1 MRNLIILL
9 FINLTYGFNFNRG
22 INKPLFRK
30 PLLKCELLN
39 NNNLIEHTK
48 NTFNANKI
56 ENIRYSEF
64 IYSAENGYIDK
75 TYFVNNDKNIIAID
89 KDKNKYTIQNVN
101 TNNEQL
107 FSMLHDNNIDIIIDN
122 TDYNML
128 QMQYGLVIY
137 FLLSFIILRYIRTN
151 IMSNTLPELIKAN
164 FNNELKYTNTTFSDV
179 VGIDNAKIEVEE
191 VVEFLRDNKIYQD
204 VGAKIPSGILLQGP
218 PGTGKTL
225 LARAI
230 AGEAK
235 VPFFSVSGSE
245 FIEMFVGTGAARVRT
260 LFETAKEYAPCIIFI
275 DEIDAIGK
283 QRSSNGMG
291 AGNDE
296 REQTLNQIL
305 TEMDGFETNTNV
317 IVIAATN
324 RIDTLDKALL
334 RPGRF
339 DRQIFIDNPDYNG
352 RKEILELYIKDKP
365 IKEIDI
371 DKVSKKTAG
380 FSPASLANLIN
391 EAAILTVRNNKTLI
405 TNKEIDDA
413 LDKITLGPVKKNI
426 IRSEK
431 NKELVA
437 FHEAGHAV
445 VGAFLSNFDT
455 IGKVSIAPR
464 GNAGGLTFLVPDE
477 NILDSGLYTRDYLM
491 SMITFTLGGRMA
503 EELIFGKEDITSGAS
518 NDLERVTSLAKRM
531 VTEFGMSSKLGNV
544 VYNDNIS
551 KNTNNI
557 IYNEIEEIINKC
569 NKQANK
575 ILQENMNLLK
585 NVAKKL
591 IDEETINSNEL
602 TELIE
607 HYNLYKNKNI

>member
-30 PLLKCELLN
+30 PLLKCELIN

-128 QMQYGLVIY
+128 QMQYGLIIY
-137 FLLSFIILRYIRTN
+137 FLISFIILRYIRTN
-151 IMSNTLPELIKAN
+151 IMSNTLPELVKGN

-437 FHEAGHAV
+437 FHEAGHAI

-551 KNTNNI
+551 KNTNNM

>member
-30 PLLKCELLN
+30 PLLKCELIN

-56 ENIRYSEF
+56 ENIRYTEF

-128 QMQYGLVIY
+128 QMQYGLLIY
-137 FLLSFIILRYIRTN
+137 FLISFIILRYIRTN

-365 IKEIDI
+365 IKEIDV
-371 DKVSKKTAG
+371 DKVSKKTSG

-503 EELIFGKEDITSGAS
+503 EELIFGKEDITSGSS

-551 KNTNNI
+551 KNTNNM

-607 HYNLYKNKNI
+607 QYNVYKNKNI

>member
-30 PLLKCELLN
+30 PLLKCELIN

-56 ENIRYSEF
+56 ENIRYTEF

-128 QMQYGLVIY
+128 QMQYGLLIY
-137 FLLSFIILRYIRTN
+137 FLISFIILRYIRTN

-365 IKEIDI
+365 IKEIDV
-371 DKVSKKTAG
+371 DKVSKKTSG

-503 EELIFGKEDITSGAS
+503 EELIFGKEDITSGSS

-551 KNTNNI
+551 KNTNNM

>member
-30 PLLKCELLN
+30 PLLKCELIN

-56 ENIRYSEF
+56 ENIRYTEF

-128 QMQYGLVIY
+128 QMQYGLLIY
-137 FLLSFIILRYIRTN
+137 FLISFIILRYIRTN

-365 IKEIDI
+365 IKEIDV
-371 DKVSKKTAG
+371 DKVSKKTSG

-551 KNTNNI
+551 KNTNNM

>member
-30 PLLKCELLN
+30 PQLKCELIN

-137 FLLSFIILRYIRTN
+137 FLISFIILRYIRTN

-365 IKEIDI
+365 IKEIDV

-391 EAAILTVRNNKTLI
+391 EAAILTVRNNKTSI

-551 KNTNNI
+551 KNTNNM

>member
-101 TNNEQL
+101 TNNEEL

-128 QMQYGLVIY
+128 QMQYGLLIY
-137 FLLSFIILRYIRTN
+137 FLISFIILRYIRTN

>member
-30 PLLKCELLN
+30 PLLKCELIN

-128 QMQYGLVIY
+128 QMQYGLLIY
-137 FLLSFIILRYIRTN
+137 FLISFIILRYIRTN
-151 IMSNTLPELIKAN
+151 MMSNTLPELIKAN

-283 QRSSNGMG
+283 QRSSNGIG

-365 IKEIDI
+365 IKEIDV

-551 KNTNNI
+551 KNTNNM

-591 IDEETINSNEL
+591 IDEETINSKEL
-602 TELIE
+602 KELI
-607 HYNLYKNKNI
+607 

>member
-30 PLLKCELLN
+30 PLLKCELIN

-128 QMQYGLVIY
+128 QMQYGLLIY
-137 FLLSFIILRYIRTN
+137 FLISFIILRYIRTN
-151 IMSNTLPELIKAN
+151 MMSNTLPELIKAN

-283 QRSSNGMG
+283 QRSSNGIG

-365 IKEIDI
+365 IKEIDV

-551 KNTNNI
+551 KNTNNM

-591 IDEETINSNEL
+591 IDEETINSKEL

>member
-30 PLLKCELLN
+30 PLLKCELIN

-56 ENIRYSEF
+56 ENIRYTEF

-128 QMQYGLVIY
+128 QMQYGLLIY
-137 FLLSFIILRYIRTN
+137 FLISFIILRYIRTN

-365 IKEIDI
+365 IKEIDV
-371 DKVSKKTAG
+371 DKVSKKTSG

-503 EELIFGKEDITSGAS
+503 EELIFGKEDITSGSS

-551 KNTNNI
+551 KNTNNM

-607 HYNLYKNKNI
+607 HYNVYKNKNI

>member
-30 PLLKCELLN
+30 PQLKCELIN

-137 FLLSFIILRYIRTN
+137 FLISFIILRYIRTN

-324 RIDTLDKALL
+324 RIDNLDKALL

-365 IKEIDI
+365 IKEIDV

-391 EAAILTVRNNKTLI
+391 EAAILTVRNNKTSI

-413 LDKITLGPVKKNI
+413 LDKIKLGPVKKNI

-551 KNTNNI
+551 KNTNNM

>member
-391 EAAILTVRNNKTLI
+391 EAAILTVRNNKTSI

-477 NILDSGLYTRDYLM
+477 NILDSGLYTKDYLM

-551 KNTNNI
+551 KNTNNM

-575 ILQENMNLLK
+575 ILQENINLLK

>member
-128 QMQYGLVIY
+128 QIQYGLVIY

-585 NVAKKL
+585 NVAKK
-591 IDEETINSNEL
+591 
-602 TELIE
+602 
-607 HYNLYKNKNI
+607 

>member
-30 PLLKCELLN
+30 PLLKCELIN

-128 QMQYGLVIY
+128 QMQYGLLIY
-137 FLLSFIILRYIRTN
+137 FLISFIILRYIRTN
-151 IMSNTLPELIKAN
+151 MMSNTLPELIKAN

-365 IKEIDI
+365 IKEIDV

-551 KNTNNI
+551 KNTNNM

-591 IDEETINSNEL
+591 IDEETINSKEL

>member
-30 PLLKCELLN
+30 PQLKCELIN

-56 ENIRYSEF
+56 ENIRYTEF

-128 QMQYGLVIY
+128 QMQYGLLIY
-137 FLLSFIILRYIRTN
+137 FLISFIILRYIRTN

-365 IKEIDI
+365 IKEIDV
-371 DKVSKKTAG
+371 DKVSKKTSG

-551 KNTNNI
+551 KNTNNM

-607 HYNLYKNKNI
+607 HYNVYKNKNI

>member
-1 MRNLIILL
+1 M
-9 FINLTYGFNFNRG
+9 
-22 INKPLFRK
+22 P
-30 PLLKCELLN
+30 
-39 NNNLIEHTK
+39 
-48 NTFNANKI
+48 FNANKI

>member
-22 INKPLFRK
+22 INRPLFRK
-30 PLLKCELLN
+30 PLLKCELIN

-56 ENIRYSEF
+56 ENIRYTEF

-128 QMQYGLVIY
+128 QMQYGLLIY
-137 FLLSFIILRYIRTN
+137 FLISFIILRYIRTN

-365 IKEIDI
+365 IKEIDV

-464 GNAGGLTFLVPDE
+464 GNAGGLTFLIPDE

-551 KNTNNI
+551 KNTNNM

-607 HYNLYKNKNI
+607 HYNVYKNKNI

>member
-30 PLLKCELLN
+30 PLLKCELIK

-128 QMQYGLVIY
+128 QMQYGLIIY
-137 FLLSFIILRYIRTN
+137 FLISFIILRYIRTN
-151 IMSNTLPELIKAN
+151 IMSNTLPELVKGN

-352 RKEILELYIKDKP
+352 RKDILELYIKDKP

-437 FHEAGHAV
+437 FHEAGHAI

-477 NILDSGLYTRDYLM
+477 NILDYGLYTRDYLM

-551 KNTNNI
+551 KNTNNM

>member
-30 PLLKCELLN
+30 PQLKCELIN

-56 ENIRYSEF
+56 ENIRYTEF

-128 QMQYGLVIY
+128 QMQYGLLIY
-137 FLLSFIILRYIRTN
+137 FLISFIILRYIRTN

-365 IKEIDI
+365 IKEIDV
-371 DKVSKKTAG
+371 DKVSKKTSG

-503 EELIFGKEDITSGAS
+503 EELIFGKEDITSGSS

-551 KNTNNI
+551 KNTNNM

>member
-30 PLLKCELLN
+30 PLLKCELIN

-128 QMQYGLVIY
+128 QIQYGLVIY

>member
-1 MRNLIILL
+1 LDQ
-9 FINLTYGFNFNRG
+9 
-22 INKPLFRK
+22 
-30 PLLKCELLN
+30 LKCELIN

-137 FLLSFIILRYIRTN
+137 FLISFIILRYIRTN

-365 IKEIDI
+365 IKEIDV

-391 EAAILTVRNNKTLI
+391 EAAILTVRNNKTSI

-551 KNTNNI
+551 KNTNNM

>member
-30 PLLKCELLN
+30 PLLKCELIN

-56 ENIRYSEF
+56 ENIRYTEF

-128 QMQYGLVIY
+128 QMQYGLLIY
-137 FLLSFIILRYIRTN
+137 FLISFIILRYIRTN

-365 IKEIDI
+365 IKEIDV
-371 DKVSKKTAG
+371 DKVSKKTSG

-551 KNTNNI
+551 KNTNNM

-607 HYNLYKNKNI
+607 HYNVYKNKNI

>member
-30 PLLKCELLN
+30 PLLKCELIN

-128 QMQYGLVIY
+128 QMQYGLLIY
-137 FLLSFIILRYIRTN
+137 FLISFIILRYIRTN
-151 IMSNTLPELIKAN
+151 MMSNTLPELIKAN

-365 IKEIDI
+365 IKEIDV

-551 KNTNNI
+551 KNTNNM

-575 ILQENMNLLK
+575 ILQENMILLK

-591 IDEETINSNEL
+591 IDEETINSKEL